1 MKSGYLS
8 QYFTGVAVK
17 DLSAVEVN
25 LSVSNQHEFNGVTR
39 LREIFGETRNS
50 FPAKFMYLTDDD
62 DPVTDD
68 GFLTWYNAREGKP
81 RSAEY
86 RLYFPKTM
94 VSMCADEGDSLII
107 GVQPDGNVLVII
119 TQKGSTIDR
128 QVKWLFGFSDRIHPG
143 FSVRGE
149 LESESDRI
157 AFTSSLILEYLGIS
171 IEVSEESFLDV
182 MLAKFGPKFPST
194 SEFSQ
199 YARSTLPY
207 VSAKEDPDVALMTW
221 LEREEILFRTM
232 ERYLLAER
240 LAKGFADDVDGFI
253 KYSLS
258 VHNRRKS
265 RVGYALE
272 NHLQWIWH
280 EFGITYSRGKVTE
293 NRSRPDFVFPSVEK
307 YHDPTFSSGL
317 LTMLGVKSTC
327 KDRWRQVLAEADRIP
342 HKHLLT
348 LEAAISENQTEEMRE
363 RNLQLVVPL
372 DLQETFSPQ
381 QREWLISLKTF
392 ISLVKERQNSYS
404 A

>member
-1 MKSGYLS
+1 MKPGYLS
-8 QYFTGVAVK
+8 QYFTGAAAK
-17 DLSAVEVN
+17 DLSAVEVD
-25 LSVSNQHEFNGVTR
+25 LSVSNQHEFNGVTP
-39 LREIFGETRNS
+39 LRIIFGETRNT

-86 RLYFPKTM
+86 RLYFPKTL
-94 VSMCADEGDSLII
+94 VSMRAEEGDSLVI
-107 GVQPDGNVLVII
+107 GVQPDGKVLTII

-128 QVKWLFGFSDRIHPG
+128 QVKWLFGFSDRIHSG

-171 IEVSEESFLDV
+171 VEVSEDTFLDT
-182 MLAKFGPKFPST
+182 MLAKFGPRFPST
-194 SEFSQ
+194 KEFSQ

-207 VSAKEDPDVALMTW
+207 VSAVDDPDQALMTW
-221 LEREEILFRTM
+221 LHREEILFRTM
-232 ERYLLAER
+232 EKHLLGER
-240 LAKGFADDVDGFI
+240 LLQGFNDDVDGFI
-253 KYSLS
+253 EYSLS

-280 EFGITYSRGKVTE
+280 EFGITFSRGQVTE
-293 NRSRPDFVFPSVEK
+293 NRSRPDFIFPSIEK
-307 YHDPTFSSGL
+307 YHDPAFPSNL
-317 LTMLGVKSTC
+317 LTMLGAKSTC
-327 KDRWRQVLAEADRIP
+327 KDRWRQVLAEADRVP
-342 HKHLLT
+342 RKHLLT
-348 LEAAISENQTEEMRE
+348 LEAAISENQTEEMRK

-372 DLQETFSPQ
+372 DIQETYSPQ

-392 ISLVKERQNSYS
+392 LSLVGELQGGRR